1 MPAHHQRALALLGSA
16 AHCLSAHVVERDI
29 PEVAIEAGDLIV
41 HAWGSVFPRMGGR
54 VRYLSVDDYE
64 ALRAATLDS
73 YREAFVPLIHI
84 ERKIRLGLMDWDD
97 QPEAQW
103 RREYLYE
110 FLKFRNKWGK
120 GLKVWHS
127 RLAVARPCHSRAS
140 EPIHASSDESALF
153 ELIHSSGGRMPR
165 GAS

>member
-1 MPAHHQRALALLGSA
+1 MPARHQRALALLGSS

-29 PEVAIEAGDLIV
+29 PEVAIETGDLIV
-41 HAWGSVFPRMGGR
+41 HTCGPVFPKMAGR

-73 YREAFVPLIHI
+73 YRDVFSPLIRI
-84 ERKIRLGLMDWDD
+84 ERKRHLGLMDWDD
-97 QPEAQW
+97 QPEDHR

-127 RLAVARPCHSRAS
+127 RLAVARPCHSTVA

-165 GAS
+165 DAR